1 MEKCQWEIKKKITN
15 NIYNQWKKNFCIK
28 IILKLDNKILFQCK
42 NTFPKYLTK
51 FTIVWIKLLA
61 E

>member
-1 MEKCQWEIKKKITN
+1 MEKCQWEIKKKIQS
-15 NIYNQWKKNFCIK
+15 NIYNQWKKTICIK
-28 IILKLDNKILFQCK
+28 IILKLDKKKFQCK